1 METKST
7 GPSRP
12 RTILQH
18 EDGVTFD
25 QVYAKYWKPLLQ
37 TAFRILKDEQAAE
50 DIVQD
55 TFIKLWEHWNM
66 PHTNIKGWL
75 FTTSYHLVLKKLKQL
90 QSVER
95 IGLANFSEPL
105 AGEADELIQA
115 SQLQFAVEACV
126 DDLPKQCRRV
136 YTMSRHEKLS
146 IKHIALELGISQK
159 TVEYHISTALRRIR
173 QRISGAILILLYL
186 FL

>member
-7 GPSRP
+7 GPSRSG
-12 RTILQH
+12 TALQQ
-18 EDGVTFD
+18 EDAVTFD
-25 QVYAKYWKPLLQ
+25 QVYAQYWKPLLR

-90 QSVER
+90 QSIER
-95 IGLANFSEPL
+95 IELAKYSEPL
-105 AGEADELIQA
+105 AGEADESIQTR
-115 SQLQFAVEACV
+115 QLQLVVEACV
-126 DDLPKQCRRV
+126 DNLPEQCRRV
-136 YTMSRHEKLS
+136 YTMSRHEKFS
-146 IKHIALELGISQK
+146 IRHIAFELGISPK
-159 TVEYHISTALRRIR
+159 TVEYHITTALRHIR
-173 QRISGAILILLYL
+173 QRIGGALLLMLSL
-186 FL
+186 FV